1 MPLRDEV
8 QARVGRYVLSQLV
21 SLHGRQLIGDKA
33 LDGLEREGGVIE
45 GDLRQ
50 LVDDTV
56 ERVSRSVAEVC
67 GVAPRPR
74 AEWARREQ
82 GAVAEGRE

>member
-8 QARVGRYVLSQLV
+8 QARVGRYLLSQLV
-21 SLHGRQLIGDKA
+21 GLHGRQMIGDKA
-33 LDGLEREGGVIE
+33 LDGLVREGGVIE

-56 ERVSRSVAEVC
+56 EKVSRSVAEVC
-67 GVAPRPR
+67 GVAPPPR

-82 GAVAEGRE
+82 ESA